1 MVVRL
6 VVLVSVAA
14 LGLVLA
20 ACAETTGAMASMAA
34 AQAAEIAA
42 TQAEMATTQ
51 AIEQLQTAS
60 SRMSREV
67 ESGQAFQL
75 PNLPP
80 IHKGTVVISYPNFTM
95 IQVKGHR
102 YIIMRP
108 QYDWQSTNAPVP
120 MNLMDPEEP

>member
-14 LGLVLA
+14 LALALA
-20 ACAETTGAMASMAA
+20 ACAETGGALATIAA
-34 AQAAEIAA
+34 EQAAEIAA

-51 AIEQLQTAS
+51 AIDQLQTAT
-60 SRMSREV
+60 SRMSREIQ
-67 ESGQAFQL
+67 SGQAFQL

-80 IHKGTVVISYPNFTM
+80 VHKGTVVISYPNFTM

-108 QYDWQSTNAPVP
+108 SYDWQTTNAPVP
-120 MNLMDPEEP
+120 MNLMNPEDP